1 MSYKNEAYFKDVLIN
16 EVFYVANKNKKLV
29 RLNSNNQDYVGV
41 WTQEGQAE
49 DYLKHASIDYDR
61 VLKIDIDTF
70 VTYELDDLFDEDD
83 QVIINQTSQETGQ
96 IVKVVK

>member
-1 MSYKNEAYFKDVLIN
+1 MEGYALSYKNEAYFKDVLIN

-61 VLKIDIDTF
+61 VLKLILIHSLHMNWM
-70 VTYELDDLFDEDD
+70 TYLMRMIKLSL
-83 QVIINQTSQETGQ
+83 IKYHKKL
-96 IVKVVK
+96 VKL

>member
-1 MSYKNEAYFKDVLIN
+1 MKCFMLLT
-16 EVFYVANKNKKLV
+16 KNKKLV

-61 VLKIDIDTF
+61 VLKLILIHSLHMNWM
-70 VTYELDDLFDEDD
+70 TYLMRMIELSL
-83 QVIINQTSQETGQ
+83 IKHHKKL
-96 IVKVVK
+96 VKL